1 MRIYTLTKTDTQKS
15 ISSPIEVNTFVSHE
29 EAHSTMIKQVFEYL
43 QKCNFG
49 VTIEELNS
57 ENGYEEGEVC
67 VGYDYASIGTS
78 TMSWEIFVTEIS
90 LREVIIGNILS
101 YIRETYKTP
110 ARFDDILYKLANE
123 YKDEDLNS
131 IKDMGDFVQEHII
144 GEALYQNALVQ
155 LGGKTDEVSYGKIL
169 EYLNESDQFIN
180 VRCTMFN
187 YWDLPIEEEKLEKWQ
202 RWFIGMLTIC
212 DGNKT
217 MINLVREDID
227 NNQPKNDKI
236 FQKELAKEKIE
247 QYKDKLPKN
256 FRELCASLDDDQ
268 YLDMLKEI
276 VTHEFQIGDN
286 LNDLRV
292 VARNFYENVRYYL
305 YTIIKKYGWD
315 AIWADYDFFDM
326 EFDFEEDK
334 WVILIDE
341 PIEEVANEI
350 ERMKI
355 QYSNLF

>member
-15 ISSPIEVNTFVSHE
+15 FSPIEVNTFVSHE
-29 EAHSTMIKQVFEYL
+29 EAHNTMIKQVFEYL

-49 VTIEELNS
+49 VTMEELNS

-67 VGYDYASIGTS
+67 VGYEYASIGTS
-78 TMSWEIFVTEIS
+78 TMLWEIFATEIS

-131 IKDMGDFVQEHII
+131 IKDMSDFVQEHII
-144 GEALYQNALVQ
+144 GEALYQNALAE
-155 LGGKTDEVSYGKIL
+155 LGGKNTDSAYGKIL

-227 NNQPKNDKI
+227 DNQPKGEKI
-236 FQKELAKEKIE
+236 FTDE
-247 QYKDKLPKN
+247 YKDMLCENHRAKSSKLSNEAYSAFVKQICDKEAIEELRKDKDPNSYEDKTFLN
-256 FRELCASLDDDQ
+256 WVGMLERLFEIFREEGYDRVAELNEEIRTFYFDKSL
-268 YLDMLKEI
+268 
-276 VTHEFQIGDN
+276 
-286 LNDLRV
+286 R
-292 VARNFYENVRYYL
+292 
-305 YTIIKKYGWD
+305 
-315 AIWADYDFFDM
+315 
-326 EFDFEEDK
+326 EESP
-334 WVILIDE
+334 ILIDTDDYQLGYFLDKF
-341 PIEEVANEI
+341 A
-350 ERMKI
+350 K
-355 QYSNLF
+355 

>member
-1 MRIYTLTKTDTQKS
+1 MRIYTLTKTDTQKGF
-15 ISSPIEVNTFVSHE
+15 SPIEVNTFVSHE
-29 EAHSTMIKQVFEYL
+29 EAHNTMIKQVFEYL

-49 VTIEELNS
+49 VTMEELNS

-67 VGYDYASIGTS
+67 VGYEYASIGTS
-78 TMSWEIFVTEIS
+78 TMLWEIFATEIS

-131 IKDMGDFVQEHII
+131 IKDMSDFVQEHII
-144 GEALYQNALVQ
+144 GEALYQNALAE
-155 LGGKTDEVSYGKIL
+155 LGGKNTDSAYGKIL

-227 NNQPKNDKI
+227 DNQPKNDKI
-236 FQKELAKEKIE
+236 FQKELAEKKVE
-247 QYKDKLPKN
+247 KYKCNLPKN
-256 FRELCASLDDDQ
+256 FRDLCSTLDDVQ
-268 YLDMLKEI
+268 YADLINFLFNYNYD
-276 VTHEFQIGDN
+276 FSGDID
-286 LNDLRV
+286 DLRV
-292 VARNFYENVRYYL
+292 LAKRFYEEAIYVIGKVVL
-305 YTIIKKYGWD
+305 AYGWD
-315 AIWADYDFFDM
+315 NIQQEYGEYFSLQYNGSEWVIFLNSDYDFVA
-326 EFDFEEDK
+326 EG
-334 WVILIDE
+334 
-341 PIEEVANEI
+341 IETMRN
-350 ERMKI
+350 
-355 QYSNLF
+355 QYLF

>member
-15 ISSPIEVNTFVSHE
+15 FSPIEVNTFVSHE
-29 EAHSTMIKQVFEYL
+29 EAHNAMIKQVFEYL

-49 VTIEELNS
+49 VTMEELNS

-67 VGYDYASIGTS
+67 VGYEYASIGTS
-78 TMSWEIFVTEIS
+78 TMLWEIFATEIS

-110 ARFDDILYKLANE
+110 TRFDDILYKLANE

-144 GEALYQNALVQ
+144 GEALYQNALAE
-155 LGGKTDEVSYGKIL
+155 LGGKNTDSAYGKIL

-227 NNQPKNDKI
+227 DSQPKGDKI
-236 FQKELAKEKIE
+236 FTDEYKDMLCENHRAKSSQLSDE
-247 QYKDKLPKN
+247 QYWLFVRQICNLDAIEELRKDKDPNSYEDKTFLN
-256 FRELCASLDDDQ
+256 WVGMLERLFEIFREEGYDRVAELNEEIRTFYFDKSL
-268 YLDMLKEI
+268 
-276 VTHEFQIGDN
+276 
-286 LNDLRV
+286 R
-292 VARNFYENVRYYL
+292 
-305 YTIIKKYGWD
+305 
-315 AIWADYDFFDM
+315 
-326 EFDFEEDK
+326 EESP
-334 WVILIDE
+334 ILIDTDDYQLGYFLDKF
-341 PIEEVANEI
+341 A
-350 ERMKI
+350 K
-355 QYSNLF
+355 

>member
-15 ISSPIEVNTFVSHE
+15 FSPIEVNTFVSHE
-29 EAHSTMIKQVFEYL
+29 EAHNTMIKQVFEYL

-49 VTIEELNS
+49 VTMEELNS

-78 TMSWEIFVTEIS
+78 TMLWEIFVTEIS

-131 IKDMGDFVQEHII
+131 IKDMGDFVEEHII
-144 GEALYQNALVQ
+144 GEALYQNALAE
-155 LGGKTDEVSYGKIL
+155 LGGKNTDSAYGKIL

-187 YWDLPIEEEKLEKWQ
+187 YWDMPIDEEKLEKWQ

-227 NNQPKNDKI
+227 DNQPKGEKI
-236 FQKELAKEKIE
+236 FTDE
-247 QYKDKLPKN
+247 YKDMLCENHRAKSSKLSNEAYSLFVKQICDKEAIEELRKDKDPNSYEDKTFLN
-256 FRELCASLDDDQ
+256 WVGMLERLFEIFREEGYDRVAELNEEIRTFYFDKSL
-268 YLDMLKEI
+268 
-276 VTHEFQIGDN
+276 G
-286 LNDLRV
+286 
-292 VARNFYENVRYYL
+292 
-305 YTIIKKYGWD
+305 
-315 AIWADYDFFDM
+315 
-326 EFDFEEDK
+326 EESP
-334 WVILIDE
+334 ILIDTDDYQLGYFLDKF
-341 PIEEVANEI
+341 A
-350 ERMKI
+350 K
-355 QYSNLF
+355 

>member
-15 ISSPIEVNTFVSHE
+15 FSPIEVNTFVSHE
-29 EAHSTMIKQVFEYL
+29 EAHNTMIKQVFEYL

-49 VTIEELNS
+49 VTMEELNS

-67 VGYDYASIGTS
+67 VGYEYASIGTS
-78 TMSWEIFVTEIS
+78 TMLWEIFATEIS

-110 ARFDDILYKLANE
+110 ARFDDILYRLANE

-144 GEALYQNALVQ
+144 GEALYQNALAE
-155 LGGKTDEVSYGKIL
+155 LGGKNTDSAYGKIL

-227 NNQPKNDKI
+227 DNQPKGEKI
-236 FQKELAKEKIE
+236 FIDE
-247 QYKDKLPKN
+247 YKDMLCENHREKSSKLSNEAYSLFVKQICDKDAIEELKKDKDPNSYEDKTFLN
-256 FRELCASLDDDQ
+256 WVGMLERLFEIFREEGYDRVAELNEEIRTFYFDKSL
-268 YLDMLKEI
+268 
-276 VTHEFQIGDN
+276 G
-286 LNDLRV
+286 
-292 VARNFYENVRYYL
+292 
-305 YTIIKKYGWD
+305 
-315 AIWADYDFFDM
+315 
-326 EFDFEEDK
+326 EESP
-334 WVILIDE
+334 ILIDTDDYQLGYFLDKF
-341 PIEEVANEI
+341 A
-350 ERMKI
+350 K
-355 QYSNLF
+355 

>member
-15 ISSPIEVNTFVSHE
+15 FSPIEVNTFVSHE
-29 EAHSTMIKQVFEYL
+29 EAHNTMIKQVFEYL

-49 VTIEELNS
+49 VTMEELNS

-67 VGYDYASIGTS
+67 VGYEYASIGTS
-78 TMSWEIFVTEIS
+78 TMLWEIFATEIS

-144 GEALYQNALVQ
+144 GEALYQNALAE
-155 LGGKTDEVSYGKIL
+155 LGGKNTDSAYGKIL

-227 NNQPKNDKI
+227 DSQPKGDKI
-236 FQKELAKEKIE
+236 FTDE
-247 QYKDKLPKN
+247 YKDMLCENHRAKSSKLSNEAYSAFVKQICDNEAIEELRKDKDPNSYEDKTFLN
-256 FRELCASLDDDQ
+256 WVGMLERLFEIFREEGYDRVAELNEEIRTFYFDKSL
-268 YLDMLKEI
+268 
-276 VTHEFQIGDN
+276 
-286 LNDLRV
+286 R
-292 VARNFYENVRYYL
+292 
-305 YTIIKKYGWD
+305 
-315 AIWADYDFFDM
+315 
-326 EFDFEEDK
+326 EESP
-334 WVILIDE
+334 ILIDTDDYQLGYFLDKF
-341 PIEEVANEI
+341 A
-350 ERMKI
+350 K
-355 QYSNLF
+355 

>member
-1 MRIYTLTKTDTQKS
+1 MRIYTLTKTDTQKGF
-15 ISSPIEVNTFVSHE
+15 SPIEVNTFVSHE
-29 EAHSTMIKQVFEYL
+29 EAHNTMIKQVFEYL

-49 VTIEELNS
+49 VTMEELNS

-67 VGYDYASIGTS
+67 VGYEYASIGTS
-78 TMSWEIFVTEIS
+78 TMLWEIFATEIS

-144 GEALYQNALVQ
+144 GEALYQNALAE
-155 LGGKTDEVSYGKIL
+155 LGGKNTDSAYGKIL

-227 NNQPKNDKI
+227 DNQPKGEKI
-236 FQKELAKEKIE
+236 FQKELAEKKVE
-247 QYKDKLPKN
+247 KYKDNLPKN
-256 FRELCASLDDDQ
+256 FRELCSTLDDVQ
-268 YLDMLKEI
+268 YADLINFLFNYNYD
-276 VTHEFQIGDN
+276 FSGDID
-286 LNDLRV
+286 DLRV
-292 VARNFYENVRYYL
+292 LAKRFYEEAIYVIGKVVL
-305 YTIIKKYGWD
+305 AYGWD
-315 AIWADYDFFDM
+315 NIQQEYGEYFSLQYNGSEWVIFLNSDYDFVA
-326 EFDFEEDK
+326 EG
-334 WVILIDE
+334 
-341 PIEEVANEI
+341 IETMRN
-350 ERMKI
+350 
-355 QYSNLF
+355 QYLF

>member
-15 ISSPIEVNTFVSHE
+15 FSPIEVNTFVSHE
-29 EAHSTMIKQVFEYL
+29 EAHNTMIKQVFEHL

-49 VTIEELNS
+49 VTMEELNS

-67 VGYDYASIGTS
+67 VGYDYANIGTS
-78 TMSWEIFVTEIS
+78 TMLWEIFVTEIS

-110 ARFDDILYKLANE
+110 ARFDDILYRLINE
-123 YKDEDLNS
+123 YKDEDLNAIAS
-131 IKDMGDFVQEHII
+131 EGDFVEEHVI
-144 GEALYQNALVQ
+144 GEALYQNALAQ
-155 LGGKTDEVSYGKIL
+155 LGGKNTDSAYGKIL

-212 DGNKT
+212 DGNQT

-227 NNQPKNDKI
+227 DNQPKNDKI
-236 FQKELAKEKIE
+236 FQKELAEKKVE

-276 VTHEFQIGDN
+276 TTHEFQFGDN
-286 LNDLRV
+286 LDDLRV
-292 VARNFYENVRYYL
+292 VARNFYEGARYFL
-305 YTIIKKYGWD
+305 YNIIMKHGCD
-315 AIWADYDFFDM
+315 AIWADYDCFDL
-326 EFDFEEDK
+326 EFEDDK
-334 WVILIDE
+334 WVIWLDE
-341 PIEEVANEI
+341 SIEEVANEI

-355 QYSNLF
+355 QYSDIF

>member
-15 ISSPIEVNTFVSHE
+15 FSPIEVNTFVSHE
-29 EAHSTMIKQVFEYL
+29 EAHNTMIKQVFEYL

-49 VTIEELNS
+49 VTMEELNS

-67 VGYDYASIGTS
+67 VGYEYASIGTS
-78 TMSWEIFVTEIS
+78 TMLWEIFATEIS

-110 ARFDDILYKLANE
+110 TRFDDILYKLANE

-131 IKDMGDFVQEHII
+131 IKDMSDFVQEHII
-144 GEALYQNALVQ
+144 GEALYQNALAE
-155 LGGKTDEVSYGKIL
+155 LGGKNTDSAYGKIL

-227 NNQPKNDKI
+227 DSQPKGDKI
-236 FQKELAKEKIE
+236 FTDE
-247 QYKDKLPKN
+247 YKDMLCENHRAKSSKLSNEAYSAFVKQICDNEAIEELRKDKDPNSYEDKTFLN
-256 FRELCASLDDDQ
+256 WVGMLERLFEIFREEGYDRVAELNEEIRTFYFDKSL
-268 YLDMLKEI
+268 
-276 VTHEFQIGDN
+276 
-286 LNDLRV
+286 R
-292 VARNFYENVRYYL
+292 
-305 YTIIKKYGWD
+305 
-315 AIWADYDFFDM
+315 
-326 EFDFEEDK
+326 EESP
-334 WVILIDE
+334 ILIDTDDYQLGYFLDKF
-341 PIEEVANEI
+341 A
-350 ERMKI
+350 K
-355 QYSNLF
+355 

>member
-15 ISSPIEVNTFVSHE
+15 FSPIEVNTFVSHE
-29 EAHSTMIKQVFEYL
+29 EAHNTMIKQVFEHL

-49 VTIEELNS
+49 VTMDELNS

-67 VGYDYASIGTS
+67 VGYDYANIGTS
-78 TMSWEIFVTEIS
+78 TMLWEIFVTEIS
-90 LREVIIGNILS
+90 LREAIIGNILS

-110 ARFDDILYKLANE
+110 ARFDDVLYKLANE

-144 GEALYQNALVQ
+144 GEALYQNALAE
-155 LGGKTDEVSYGKIL
+155 LGGKNTDSAYGKIL

-212 DGNKT
+212 DGNQT

-227 NNQPKNDKI
+227 DSQPKGDKI
-236 FQKELAKEKIE
+236 FTDE
-247 QYKDKLPKN
+247 YKDMLCENHRAKSSQLSNEAYSAFVKQICNKDAIEELRKDKDPNSYEDKTFLN
-256 FRELCASLDDDQ
+256 WVGMLERLFEIFREEGYDRVAELN
-268 YLDMLKEI
+268 KEI
-276 VTHEFQIGDN
+276 RT
-286 LNDLRV
+286 
-292 VARNFYENVRYYL
+292 FYFSL
-305 YTIIKKYGWD
+305 
-315 AIWADYDFFDM
+315 
-326 EFDFEEDK
+326 EEDAP
-334 WVILIDE
+334 ILIDTDDYQLGYFLDKF
-341 PIEEVANEI
+341 A
-350 ERMKI
+350 K
-355 QYSNLF
+355 

>member
-15 ISSPIEVNTFVSHE
+15 FSPIEVNTFVSHE
-29 EAHSTMIKQVFEYL
+29 EAHNTMIKQVFEYL

-49 VTIEELNS
+49 VTMEELNS

-67 VGYDYASIGTS
+67 VGYEYASIGTS
-78 TMSWEIFVTEIS
+78 TMLWEIFATEIS

-110 ARFDDILYKLANE
+110 TRFDDILYKLANE

-144 GEALYQNALVQ
+144 GEALYQNALAE
-155 LGGKTDEVSYGKIL
+155 LGGKNTDSAYGKIL

-227 NNQPKNDKI
+227 DSQPKGDKI
-236 FQKELAKEKIE
+236 FTDE
-247 QYKDKLPKN
+247 YKDMLCENHRAKSSKLSNEAYSAFVKQICDNEAIEELRKDKDPNSYEDKTFLN
-256 FRELCASLDDDQ
+256 WVGMLERLFEIFREEGYDRVAELNEEIRTFYFDKSL
-268 YLDMLKEI
+268 
-276 VTHEFQIGDN
+276 
-286 LNDLRV
+286 R
-292 VARNFYENVRYYL
+292 
-305 YTIIKKYGWD
+305 
-315 AIWADYDFFDM
+315 
-326 EFDFEEDK
+326 EESP
-334 WVILIDE
+334 ILIDTDDYQLGYFLDKF
-341 PIEEVANEI
+341 A
-350 ERMKI
+350 K
-355 QYSNLF
+355 

>member
-1 MRIYTLTKTDTQKS
+1 MRIYTLTKTDTQKGF
-15 ISSPIEVNTFVSHE
+15 SPIEVNTFVSHE
-29 EAHSTMIKQVFEYL
+29 EAHNTMIKQVFEYL

-49 VTIEELNS
+49 VTMEELNS

-67 VGYDYASIGTS
+67 VGYEYASIGTS
-78 TMSWEIFVTEIS
+78 TMLWEIFATEIS

-144 GEALYQNALVQ
+144 GEALYQNALAE
-155 LGGKTDEVSYGKIL
+155 LGGKNTDSAYGKIL

-227 NNQPKNDKI
+227 DNQPKNDKI
-236 FQKELAKEKIE
+236 FQKELAEKKVE
-247 QYKDKLPKN
+247 KYKDNLPKN
-256 FRELCASLDDDQ
+256 FRELCSTLDDVQ
-268 YLDMLKEI
+268 YADLINFLFNYNYDFSVDI
-276 VTHEFQIGDN
+276 D
-286 LNDLRV
+286 DLRV
-292 VARNFYENVRYYL
+292 LAKRFYEEAIYVIGKVVL
-305 YTIIKKYGWD
+305 AYGWD
-315 AIWADYDFFDM
+315 NIQQEYGEYFSLQYNGSEWVIFLNSDYDFVA
-326 EFDFEEDK
+326 EG
-334 WVILIDE
+334 
-341 PIEEVANEI
+341 IETMRN
-350 ERMKI
+350 
-355 QYSNLF
+355 QYLF

>member
-15 ISSPIEVNTFVSHE
+15 FSPIEVNTFVSHE
-29 EAHSTMIKQVFEYL
+29 EAHNTMIKQVFEYL
-43 QKCNFG
+43 QECNFG
-49 VTIEELNS
+49 ATMDELNS

-78 TMSWEIFVTEIS
+78 TMLWEIFVTEIS

-101 YIRETYKTP
+101 YIREEYKTP
-110 ARFDDILYKLANE
+110 ARFDNILYKLVNE

-131 IKDMGDFVQEHII
+131 IKNMGDFVQEHII
-144 GEALYQNALVQ
+144 GEALYQNALAE
-155 LGGKTDEVSYGKIL
+155 LGGKNTDSAYGKIL

-187 YWDLPIEEEKLEKWQ
+187 YLDLPIEEEKLEMWQ

-212 DGNKT
+212 DGNQT

-227 NNQPKNDKI
+227 NNQPNNDKI
-236 FQKELAKEKIE
+236 FQKELAEKKVG
-247 QYKDKLPKN
+247 QYKYKLPNN
-256 FRELCASLDDDQ
+256 FRELCASLDDGQ
-268 YLDMLKEI
+268 YIDMLKEI
-276 VTHEFQIGDN
+276 ATHEFQFGDN

-292 VARNFYENVRYYL
+292 VARNFYENARYYL
-305 YTIIKKYGWD
+305 YTIIRKYGWD
-315 AIWADYDFFDM
+315 AIWVDYDFFDM
-326 EFDFEEDK
+326 EFEDGK
-334 WVILIDE
+334 WVIWMDE
-341 PIEEVANEI
+341 SIEEVANEI

>member
-1 MRIYTLTKTDTQKS
+1 MRIYTLTKTDTQKGF
-15 ISSPIEVNTFVSHE
+15 SPIEVNTFVSHE
-29 EAHSTMIKQVFEYL
+29 EAHNTMIKQVFEYL

-49 VTIEELNS
+49 VTMEELNS

-67 VGYDYASIGTS
+67 VGYEYASIGTS
-78 TMSWEIFVTEIS
+78 TMLWEIFATEIS

-144 GEALYQNALVQ
+144 GEALYQNVLAE
-155 LGGKTDEVSYGKIL
+155 LGGKNTDSAYGKIL

-227 NNQPKNDKI
+227 DNQPKNDKI
-236 FQKELAKEKIE
+236 FQKELAEEKIG

-256 FRELCASLDDDQ
+256 FRELCSTLNDVQ
-268 YLDMLKEI
+268 YADLINFLFNYNFD
-276 VTHEFQIGDN
+276 FSGDI
-286 LNDLRV
+286 NDLRV
-292 VARNFYENVRYYL
+292 LAKRFYEEAMYVISKVVL
-305 YTIIKKYGWD
+305 VYGWD
-315 AIWADYDFFDM
+315 NIQQEYGEYFSLQYNGSEWAIFLTSDYDFVA
-326 EFDFEEDK
+326 EG
-334 WVILIDE
+334 
-341 PIEEVANEI
+341 IETMRN
-350 ERMKI
+350 
-355 QYSNLF
+355 QYLF